1 MSCRLLLVAP
11 ALLLA
16 ACTQQPMSVATQA
29 PTVAAAGSF
38 EAAAPIEPAPVEPV
52 HIEPAESDAEALLVS
67 SAMSYLGK
75 TAAEFDGQTMVLVE
89 YDRDE
94 LLEEAFAN
102 PGFCAL
108 VAAADADPHDGVLT
122 TVEAEHLEG
131 AVLASL

>member
-1 MSCRLLLVAP
+1 MTCRLLFVVP

-16 ACTQQPMSVATQA
+16 ACTQQPTIAATQA
-29 PTVAAAGSF
+29 PTIATADPF
-38 EAAAPIEPAPVEPV
+38 EAPAPAESV
-52 HIEPAESDAEALLVS
+52 HIEPAESDAEALLLS

-75 TAAEFDGQTMVLVE
+75 TAAEFDGQTMVVVE

-108 VAAADADPHDGVLT
+108 VTAADADPHDGVLT

>member
-1 MSCRLLLVAP
+1 MSCRLLLVVP
-11 ALLLA
+11 ALLIA
-16 ACTQQPMSVATQA
+16 ACTQQPMTAATQA
-29 PTVAAAGSF
+29 PTVATAGSF
-38 EAAAPIEPAPVEPV
+38 DATAPTPPAPIESIHV
-52 HIEPAESDAEALLVS
+52 EPAESDAEALLVS

-75 TAAEFDGQTMVLVE
+75 TAAEFDGQTMVVVE

-108 VAAADADPHDGVLT
+108 VTAADAEPHDGVLT